1 MFSVGAAQG
10 EAVMSLRMCSYVC
23 YTLNHGALWNI
34 CLCASSYLEPYTK
47 SKLSETAA
55 PALYV
60 MPVLVVSDL
69 FYLYTELSDVIT
81 LSEIIIFLFCTVE
94 G

>member
-1 MFSVGAAQG
+1 M
-10 EAVMSLRMCSYVC
+10 
-23 YTLNHGALWNI
+23 
-34 CLCASSYLEPYTK
+34 K

-60 MPVLVVSDL
+60 VPVLVVSDL